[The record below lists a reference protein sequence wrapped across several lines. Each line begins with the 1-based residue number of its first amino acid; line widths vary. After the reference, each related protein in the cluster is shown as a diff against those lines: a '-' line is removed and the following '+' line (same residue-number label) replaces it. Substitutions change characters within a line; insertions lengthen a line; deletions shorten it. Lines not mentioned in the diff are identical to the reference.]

1 MTKITRVSLF
11 VLSIFILQTTSVFA
25 TGYNYLPNDVYI
37 KQQEEKSALEYRLK
51 QLENSFSGNSSA
63 QISSLSA
70 RISQLESERTTEKN
84 YISGVYAQNG
94 IANQLPAKLAQ
105 IDAKYS
111 NQISELQSQKS
122 ALENTTSNQQSSQ
135 VEIANLKL
143 EVAKLKAQMVDDE
156 LQANLKALEK
166 YQIQEKQSSYYSEAD
181 LQNLYKYLDSLS
193 AKDAY
198 YLFQQVQDKN
208 EDIALRL
215 TELQNKKYPNG
226 KTGTSKNIEYLK
238 SIQKDT
244 PVVAPKKIDKPAL
257 KQEIKK
263 TEIKTEEK
271 PIIEPQIEKVK
282 PQPEPVQIQK
292 PIEKKTTIGQKV
304 SGFFKRMFSWGK

>member
-1 MTKITRVSLF
+1 MTKIIRVSLF

-51 QLENSFSGNSSA
+51 QLENSFSGNSSS

-84 YISGVYAQNG
+84 YISGVYAQSG
-94 IANQLPAKLAQ
+94 IANQLPAKLAE
-105 IDAKYS
+105 IDAKY
-111 NQISELQSQKS
+111 NTQISSLQSQKS
-122 ALENTTSNQQSSQ
+122 ALENITSNQQSSQ

-143 EVAKLKAQMVDDE
+143 EIAKLKAQMVDDE

-181 LQNLYKYLDSLS
+181 LLKLYNYLDSLS

-198 YLFQQVQDKN
+198 ELYSQIKAKN
-208 EDIALRL
+208 EDVASRL

-238 SIQKDT
+238 SIQKD
-244 PVVAPKKIDKPAL
+244 VVAPTSKKTEKPAL

-263 TEIKTEEK
+263 TEEK
-271 PIIEPQIEKVK
+271 PVIELQVEQAK

-304 SGFFKRMFSWGK
+304 SGFFKRVFSWGK